1 MPFLYNE
8 SKKGGTDFNGQPGIQ
23 SKVTVSWAARGG
35 YFFMYSIKIPTTI
48 PTKTSISDKI
58 SKSDINFALPSKIST
73 EWILMQFG

>member
-1 MPFLYNE
+1 MKARKAGPM
-8 SKKGGTDFNGQPGIQ
+8 S
-23 SKVTVSWAARGG
+23 TVSCFQLKNNRLAARGG

>member
-1 MPFLYNE
+1 
-8 SKKGGTDFNGQPGIQ
+8 
-23 SKVTVSWAARGG
+23 
-35 YFFMYSIKIPTTI
+35 MYSIKIPTTI